1 MAKKEVEKQEKM
13 TEEKMDHL
21 DVLFDE
27 NNFDPI
33 VLADDNGDSY
43 NFEQVAIIPMDNET
57 YVILKPMDK
66 MEGVED
72 DEAFVFKITKDENG
86 ESRLVI
92 EDNDEIGEKV
102 FNEYYKLLD
111 EEESEN

>member
-1 MAKKEVEKQEKM
+1 
-13 TEEKMDHL
+13 
-21 DVLFDE
+21 
-27 NNFDPI
+27 
-33 VLADDNGDSY
+33 
-43 NFEQVAIIPMDNET
+43 
-57 YVILKPMDK
+57 MDK

-72 DEAFVFKITKDENG
+72 DEAFVFKITKDEKG

>member
-1 MAKKEVEKQEKM
+1 MLYDNLYLYYLVGK
-13 TEEKMDHL
+13 L
-21 DVLFDE
+21 DGYSS
-27 NNFDPI
+27 N
-33 VLADDNGDSY
+33 
-43 NFEQVAIIPMDNET
+43 
-57 YVILKPMDK
+57 
-66 MEGVED
+66 
-72 DEAFVFKITKDENG
+72 VFKITKDEKG